1 MRTTL
6 RITDRNRTA
15 EDVPIFASKHSDDDA
30 IYVVVKTEDGLVA
43 LDRRYNPRG
52 FLVDPSRT
60 LWEELDRHPAKLL
73 ADTNRYFLEANVT
86 GDAVW
91 LDLDS

>member
-15 EDVPIFASKHSDDDA
+15 EDVPIFASKHSCDDA
-30 IYVVVKTEDGLVA
+30 IYVVVKTENGLVA

-52 FLVDPSRT
+52 FLVDPSHA
-60 LWEELDRHPAKLL
+60 LWDELNQHPAKRRT
-73 ADTNRYFLEANVT
+73 DINRYFPEADIT
-86 GDAVW
+86 GDAIW
-91 LDLDS
+91 LDLD